1 MRRYLA
7 LALFFFLAA
16 FTARAASPH
25 GAWHLSQREDGR
37 MQIEMISDHN
47 QNSHPI
53 ERSAFTG
60 LTAAQMD
67 ASADTPVD
75 FRMIREAGSV
85 HFTGM
90 FQHGDG
96 VGRFTFEPNP
106 AYAATLRSLGVA
118 ASDLNDERLFSLAIH
133 DVSSTF
139 IKEMQSLGYRE
150 DLDQYVAFRIH
161 GATPEFVREIN
172 ALGYKPDGGDLIA
185 FRIHGATPSFIRD
198 MRALGYQPDAG
209 DLVAFRIHGVS
220 PEFVKG
226 MKELGV
232 RDLESDNLVA
242 LRIHGA
248 TVEYVRELRDLGYP
262 NLSADDLVAMRIHG
276 VSAGYIRELKNA
288 GFANI
293 PVEKLVEMKIHGI
306 DAEFVKKTK

>member
-16 FTARAASPH
+16 FVARAATPH
-25 GAWHLSQREDGR
+25 GAWHLSQRDDGR

-53 ERSAFTG
+53 ESSAFTG
-60 LTAAQMD
+60 LTAAQID
-67 ASADTPVD
+67 ANADTPVD
-75 FRMIREAGSV
+75 FRMIREAGTL
-85 HFTGM
+85 HFTGT

-96 VGRFTFEPNP
+96 AGRFTFEPNP
-106 AYAATLRSLGVA
+106 AYASTLRSLGVA
-118 ASDLNDERLFSLAIH
+118 ASDLDDERLFTLAVH
-133 DVSSTF
+133 DVSSSF
-139 IKEMQSLGYRE
+139 IKEMQSLGYRD

-172 ALGYKPDGGDLIA
+172 TLGYKPDSGDLIA

-198 MRALGYQPDAG
+198 IRALGYQPDAG
-209 DLVAFRIHGVS
+209 DLIAFRIHGVM
-220 PEFVKG
+220 PEFIKG

-232 RDLESDNLVA
+232 RDLGTDNLVA

-248 TVEYVRELRDLGYP
+248 SVSYVRDLRDLGYP

-276 VSAGYIRELKNA
+276 VSPSYIRDLKNA
-288 GFANI
+288 GYANI

-306 DAEFVKKTK
+306 DAEFVKRTK

>member
-7 LALFFFLAA
+7 LALLFFLAA

-60 LTAAQMD
+60 LTAAQID
-67 ASADTPVD
+67 ANADTPVD
-75 FRMIREAGSV
+75 FRMIREAGTM
-85 HFTGM
+85 HFTGT

-118 ASDLNDERLFSLAIH
+118 ASDLDDEHLFTLAVH
-133 DVSSTF
+133 DVSSSF
-139 IKEMQSLGYRE
+139 IKEMQSLGYRD

-172 ALGYKPDGGDLIA
+172 ALGYKPDSGDLIA

-198 MRALGYQPDAG
+198 IRALGYQPDAG

-220 PEFVKG
+220 PEFIKG

-232 RDLESDNLVA
+232 RDLGDDNLVA

-248 TVEYVRELRDLGYP
+248 SVNYVRDLRDLGYP
-262 NLSADDLVAMRIHG
+262 SLSADDLVSMCIHG
-276 VSAGYIRELKNA
+276 VSASYIRDLKNA
-288 GFANI
+288 GYARI

-306 DAEFVKKTK
+306 DAEFVKRTK

>member
-1 MRRYLA
+1 MRRTLA

-47 QNSHPI
+47 QNSHPV
-53 ERSAFTG
+53 ERSAFAG
-60 LTAAQMD
+60 LTSAQVGAA
-67 ASADTPVD
+67 AETPVD
-75 FRMIREAGSV
+75 FRMIREAGTL
-85 HFTGM
+85 HFTGT

-96 VGRFTFEPNP
+96 AGRFTFEPNS
-106 AYAATLRSLGVA
+106 AYAATLRGLGIA
-118 ASDLNDERLFSLAIH
+118 ANDLDDERLFTLAVH
-133 DVSSTF
+133 DVSSNF

-172 ALGYKPDGGDLIA
+172 ALGYRPDGGDLIA
-185 FRIHGATPSFIRD
+185 FRIHGATPAFIRD
-198 MRALGYQPDAG
+198 IRALGYQPDAA

-220 PEFVKG
+220 PEFIRG

-232 RDLESDNLVA
+232 LDLGSENLVA

-248 TVEYVRELRDLGYP
+248 SVEYVRDLRDLGYR
-262 NLSADDLVAMRIHG
+262 NLSADDLVSMRIHG
-276 VSAGYIRELKNA
+276 VSPGYIRDLKNA

-306 DAEFVKKTK
+306 DAEYVRRTK

>member
-1 MRRYLA
+1 MRRSLA

-25 GAWHLSQREDGR
+25 GAWHLSQRDDGR

-47 QNSHPI
+47 QNSHSI
-53 ERSAFTG
+53 DRSAFTG
-60 LTAAQMD
+60 LTSAQID
-67 ASADTPVD
+67 SSSDTPVD
-75 FRMIREAGSV
+75 FRMIKDAGTV

-106 AYAATLRSLGVA
+106 SYAATLRSLGVA
-118 ASDLNDERLFSLAIH
+118 ASDLDDERLFSLAIH
-133 DVSSTF
+133 DVSSNF
-139 IKEMQSLGYRE
+139 IREMQSLGYRE
-150 DLDQYVAFRIH
+150 DLDEYVAFRIH

-172 ALGYKPDGGDLIA
+172 ALGYHPDSGDLVA
-185 FRIHGATPSFIRD
+185 FRIHGATPSFIREI
-198 MRALGYQPDAG
+198 RALGYQPDAD
-209 DLVAFRIHGVS
+209 DLIAFRIHGVS
-220 PEFVKG
+220 PEFIKG

-232 RDLESDNLVA
+232 RDLNSDNLVA

-248 TVEYVRELRDLGYP
+248 SVNYVRDLRDLGYQ
-262 NLSADDLVAMRIHG
+262 NLSADDLVSMRIHG
-276 VSAGYIRELKNA
+276 VTTSFIRDLQNA

-293 PVEKLVEMKIHGI
+293 PVEKLVSMKIHGI
-306 DAEFVKKTK
+306 DAEFVKRTK

>member
-1 MRRYLA
+1 MRRSLA

-16 FTARAASPH
+16 FTTRAASPH
-25 GAWHLSQREDGR
+25 GAWHLRAREDGR

-53 ERSAFTG
+53 DRSAFTG
-60 LTAAQMD
+60 LTAAQMN
-67 ASADTPVD
+67 ASGETPVD
-75 FRMIREAGSV
+75 FRMIREAGTV
-85 HFTGM
+85 HFTGT
-90 FQHGDG
+90 FEHGDG

-106 AYAATLRSLGVA
+106 AYAATLRALGVA
-118 ASDLNDERLFSLAIH
+118 AGDLDDERLFALAIH

-150 DLDQYVAFRIH
+150 DLDQYEAFRIH
-161 GATPEFVREIN
+161 GATPDFVREIN
-172 ALGYKPDGGDLIA
+172 TLGYKPDAGNLIA
-185 FRIHGATPSFIRD
+185 FRIHGATPSYIRD
-198 MRALGYQPDAG
+198 IRTLGYQPSAEE
-209 DLVAFRIHGVS
+209 LIAFRIHGVT
-220 PEFVKG
+220 PEFIKG

-232 RDLESDNLVA
+232 RDLGADNLVA

-248 TVEYVRELRDLGYP
+248 SVNYVRDLRDLGYA
-262 NLSADDLVAMRIHG
+262 NLSADDVVSMRIHG
-276 VSAGYIRELKNA
+276 VSASYIRDLKNA

-306 DAEFVKKTK
+306 GAEFVKKTK

>member
-1 MRRYLA
+1 MRRSLA

-25 GAWHLSQREDGR
+25 GAWHLTQREDGR

-47 QNSHPI
+47 QNSHPVDP
-53 ERSAFTG
+53 SAFTG
-60 LTAAQMD
+60 LSSGQIN
-67 ASADTPVD
+67 ASSDTPVD
-75 FRMIREAGSV
+75 FRMIKDAGTV

-118 ASDLNDERLFSLAIH
+118 AGDLDDERLFTLAIH
-133 DVSSTF
+133 DVSSNF
-139 IKEMQSLGYRE
+139 IKEMQSFGYRE

-161 GATPEFVREIN
+161 GAT
-172 ALGYKPDGGDLIA
+172 ASY
-185 FRIHGATPSFIRD
+185 IRD
-198 MRALGYQPDAG
+198 IRALGYQPDAG

-220 PEFVKG
+220 AEFIKG

-232 RDLESDNLVA
+232 RDLDSDNLVA

-248 TVEYVRELRDLGYP
+248 TVDYVRDLRDLGYP

-276 VSAGYIRELKNA
+276 VSANYIRDLKNA

-306 DAEFVKKTK
+306 DAEFVKRTK

>member
-1 MRRYLA
+1 MRRTLA

-53 ERSAFTG
+53 ELSAFTG
-60 LTAAQMD
+60 LTSAQMN
-67 ASADTPVD
+67 ANADTPVD
-75 FRMIREAGSV
+75 FRMIREAGAV

-118 ASDLNDERLFSLAIH
+118 ASDLDDERLFSLAIH
-133 DVSSTF
+133 DLSSNF
-139 IKEMQSLGYRE
+139 IKEMQSLGYRD

-172 ALGYKPDGGDLIA
+172 ALGYKPDAGELIS

-198 MRALGYQPDAG
+198 IRALGYQPDAG
-209 DLVAFRIHGVS
+209 GLVSFRIHGVS
-220 PEFVKG
+220 PEFIKG

-232 RDLESDNLVA
+232 RDLNSDNLVA

-248 TVEYVRELRDLGYP
+248 SVDYVRELRGLGYT
-262 NLSADDLVAMRIHG
+262 NVSADDLVTMRIHG
-276 VSAGYIRELKNA
+276 VSPGYIRDLKNA
-288 GFANI
+288 GFADI

-306 DAEFVKKTK
+306 DAEFVKRTK

>member
-1 MRRYLA
+1 MRRTLA

-16 FTARAASPH
+16 FAARAAAPH
-25 GAWHLSQREDGR
+25 GAWHLSQRDDGR

-53 ERSAFTG
+53 ELSAFNG
-60 LTAAQMD
+60 LTPAQMN
-67 ASADTPVD
+67 ANADTPVD
-75 FRMIREAGSV
+75 FRMVREAGSV

-96 VGRFTFEPNP
+96 FGRFTFEPNP
-106 AYAATLRSLGVA
+106 SYAATLRSLGVA
-118 ASDLNDERLFSLAIH
+118 ASDLDDQRLFSLAIH
-133 DVSSTF
+133 DVSSNF

-198 MRALGYQPDAG
+198 LRALGYQPDAG
-209 DLVAFRIHGVS
+209 DLVAFRIHGVT
-220 PEFVKG
+220 PEFIKG
-226 MKELGV
+226 MKELDV
-232 RDLESDNLVA
+232 RDLSSDNLVA

-248 TVEYVRELRDLGYP
+248 SVAYVRELHDLGYSK
-262 NLSADDLVAMRIHG
+262 LSADDLVSMRIHG
-276 VSAGYIRELKNA
+276 VTSTYIRDLKNA

-306 DAEFVKKTK
+306 DAEFVKRTK

>member
-1 MRRYLA
+1 MHRSLA

-16 FTARAASPH
+16 FTARAVAPH
-25 GAWHLSQREDGR
+25 GAWHLSPREYGR

-47 QNSHPI
+47 QNSHPVD
-53 ERSAFTG
+53 RSAFTG
-60 LTAAQMD
+60 LTAAQID
-67 ASADTPVD
+67 ASGETPVD
-75 FRMIREAGSV
+75 FRMIRDAGTV
-85 HFTGM
+85 HFTGT
-90 FQHGDG
+90 FEHGDG

-118 ASDLNDERLFSLAIH
+118 ANNLDDERLFALAIH
-133 DVSSTF
+133 DVSSNF

-161 GATPEFVREIN
+161 GASPEFVRAIN
-172 ALGYKPDGGDLIA
+172 ALGYKPDTRDLIA
-185 FRIHGATPSFIRD
+185 FRIHGVTAEFI
-198 MRALGYQPDAG
+198 
-209 DLVAFRIHGVS
+209 
-220 PEFVKG
+220 KG

-232 RDLESDNLVA
+232 RDLGANNLVA

-248 TVEYVRELRDLGYP
+248 SVDYVRELRDLGYL
-262 NLSADDLVAMRIHG
+262 NLSAGDLVSMRIHG
-276 VSAGYIRELKNA
+276 VSASYIRDLKNA

-306 DAEFVKKTK
+306 DAEFVKRTK

>member
-1 MRRYLA
+1 MRRSLA

-16 FTARAASPH
+16 FTARATSPH

-60 LTAAQMD
+60 LTAAQID

-75 FRMIREAGSV
+75 FRMIKDAGTV

-118 ASDLNDERLFSLAIH
+118 AGDLDDERLFSLAIH
-133 DVSSTF
+133 DVSSNF

-161 GATPEFVREIN
+161 GATPEYVREIN
-172 ALGYKPDGGDLIA
+172 ALGYRPDGGDLVA
-185 FRIHGATPSFIRD
+185 FRIHGATPSYIRD
-198 MRALGYQPDAG
+198 IRALGYQPDAG

-220 PEFVKG
+220 AEFIKG
-226 MKELGV
+226 MKGLGV
-232 RDLESDNLVA
+232 RDLDSDNLVA

-248 TVEYVRELRDLGYP
+248 SVDYVRDLRDLGYP
-262 NLSADDLVAMRIHG
+262 NLSADDLVSMRIHG
-276 VSAGYIRELKNA
+276 VSPSYIRDLKNA

-293 PVEKLVEMKIHGI
+293 PVEKLVDMKIHGI
-306 DAEFVKKTK
+306 DAEFVKRTK

>member
-1 MRRYLA
+1 MRRSLA

-16 FTARAASPH
+16 FAARAASPH
-25 GAWHLSQREDGR
+25 GAWHLSPREDGR

-60 LTAAQMD
+60 LTSSQID
-67 ASADTPVD
+67 ASSDTPVD
-75 FRMIREAGSV
+75 FRMIKDAGTV
-85 HFTGM
+85 HFTGT
-90 FQHGDG
+90 FQRGDG

-106 AYAATLRSLGVA
+106 AYAATLRALGVA
-118 ASDLNDERLFSLAIH
+118 ASDLDDERLFSLAIH
-133 DVSSTF
+133 DVSSNF

-161 GATPEFVREIN
+161 GATPDFVREIN
-172 ALGYKPDGGDLIA
+172 ALGYRPDSGDLVA

-198 MRALGYQPDAG
+198 IRALGYQPDAS
-209 DLVAFRIHGVS
+209 DLIAFRIHGVS
-220 PEFVKG
+220 PEFLKG

-232 RDLESDNLVA
+232 RDLDSDNLVA

-248 TVEYVRELRDLGYP
+248 SVNYVHDLRDLGYP

-276 VSAGYIRELKNA
+276 VTPTYIRDLKTA

-306 DAEFVKKTK
+306 DAEFVKRTK

>member
-1 MRRYLA
+1 MRRSLA

-16 FTARAASPH
+16 FTARAAAPH

-53 ERSAFTG
+53 ELSAFTG
-60 LTAAQMD
+60 LTSAQINGN
-67 ASADTPVD
+67 ADTPVD
-75 FRMIREAGSV
+75 FRMMRDAGSV
-85 HFTGM
+85 HFTGT

-96 VGRFTFEPNP
+96 AGRFTFEPNP

-118 ASDLNDERLFSLAIH
+118 TNDLDDERLFSLAIH
-133 DVSSTF
+133 DVSSNF

-150 DLDQYVAFRIH
+150 DLDQYIAFRIH

-172 ALGYKPDGGDLIA
+172 ALGYKPGGGDLIA

-198 MRALGYQPDAG
+198 IRALGYHPDAG
-209 DLVAFRIHGVS
+209 DLIAFRIHGVS
-220 PEFVKG
+220 PEFIKG
-226 MKELGV
+226 MKDLGV
-232 RDLESDNLVA
+232 RDLGSDNLVA

-248 TVEYVRELRDLGYP
+248 SVNFVRELRGLGYP
-262 NLSADDLVAMRIHG
+262 NLSADDLVSMRIHG
-276 VSAGYIRELKNA
+276 VTPSYIRDLKNA

-306 DAEFVKKTK
+306 DAEFAKRTK

>member
-1 MRRYLA
+1 MRRSLA

-60 LTAAQMD
+60 LTGAQIG
-67 ASADTPVD
+67 ATSDTPVD
-75 FRMIREAGSV
+75 FRMIRDAGTV
-85 HFTGM
+85 HFTGT

-96 VGRFTFEPNP
+96 VGRFTFEPNS
-106 AYAATLRSLGVA
+106 AYASTLRGLGVA
-118 ASDLNDERLFSLAIH
+118 ASDLDDEHLFTLAVH
-133 DVSSTF
+133 DVSSSF

-161 GATPEFVREIN
+161 GATPDFVREIN
-172 ALGYKPDGGDLIA
+172 ALGYKPDAGDLIA

-198 MRALGYQPDAG
+198 LRALGYQPDAG

-220 PEFVKG
+220 PEFIKG

-232 RDLESDNLVA
+232 RDLGSDNLVA

-248 TVEYVRELRDLGYP
+248 TVNYVRDLRDLGYA
-262 NLSADDLVAMRIHG
+262 NLSADDLVSMRIHG
-276 VSAGYIRELKNA
+276 VSPSYIRDLKNA

-306 DAEFVKKTK
+306 DAEFVKRTK

>member
-1 MRRYLA
+1 MRRTLA

-16 FTARAASPH
+16 FIARAASPH

-47 QNSHPI
+47 QNSHPVD
-53 ERSAFTG
+53 RSEFTG
-60 LTAAQMD
+60 LTSAQMN
-67 ASADTPVD
+67 ANADTPVD
-75 FRMIREAGSV
+75 FRMIREAGTL
-85 HFTGM
+85 HFTGT
-90 FQHGDG
+90 FEHGDG

-106 AYAATLRSLGVA
+106 AYAAALRSFGVA
-118 ASDLNDERLFSLAIH
+118 ASDLDDERLFSLAVH
-133 DVSSTF
+133 DVSSSF

-161 GATPEFVREIN
+161 GATPDLVREIN
-172 ALGYKPDGGDLIA
+172 SLGYKPDAGDLIA
-185 FRIHGATPSFIRD
+185 FRIHGATASYIRD
-198 MRALGYQPDAG
+198 IRALGYQPDAS
-209 DLVAFRIHGVS
+209 DLIAFRIHGVT
-220 PEFVKG
+220 PEFIKG

-232 RDLESDNLVA
+232 RDLDSDNLVA

-248 TVEYVRELRDLGYP
+248 SIDYVRDLRDLGYP
-262 NLSADDLVAMRIHG
+262 NLSADDLVSMRIHG
-276 VSAGYIRELKNA
+276 VTPTYIRDLKTA

-306 DAEFVKKTK
+306 DAEFVKRTK